1 MHSAIYVF
9 VSWSAVVEV
18 KIISINQVLER
29 QIQQT

>member
-9 VSWSAVVEV
+9 VGWSPMVEV
-18 KIISINQVLER
+18 QIVSINQVLEP